1 MNSTIA
7 TDYLKKLD
15 FQGHC
20 LPTLENLKT
29 LLSFHVEHI
38 PFGNLSSFLGEEV
51 SLVPEQLAQKLLY
64 ENREGYCLEHSTLS
78 RIALTE
84 LGYDAYNVLGRVY
97 YQSAHTTAP
106 IRTHL
111 VTLVRIDQ
119 QLFLYDPGF
128 GGMTPTTILSLDCIG
143 EAQSTPLEQFRFVD
157 VAQCGLDMAVLTD
170 VKYML
175 QVFLHNEWVNVY
187 AINPDQQIAMADA
200 EIANW
205 YISTSPES
213 LFTQHLMLFTATT
226 EARMTLKDQVLRIH
240 GKEKS
245 DKKVLSTPHEFEEI
259 IQAVFKIQM
268 NPQKLRQAWDKLTLT
283 ESL

>member
-7 TDYLKKLD
+7 ANYLKKLD
-15 FQGHC
+15 FQGTF
-20 LPTLENLKT
+20 LPTLANLKA
-29 LLSFHVEHI
+29 LLSLHVAHI
-38 PFGNLSSFLGEEV
+38 PFGNLSSFLGDEV
-51 SLVPEQLAQKLLY
+51 SLVTEQLNQKLLC
-64 ENREGYCLEHSTLS
+64 ENREGYCLEHSTLT

-97 YQSAHTTAP
+97 YQSTPKTAS

-128 GGMTPTTILSLDCIG
+128 GGMTPTTILSLDRIG
-143 EAQSTPLEQFRFVD
+143 EAQSTPLEPFRFVD

-170 VKYML
+170 MKYML
-175 QVFLHNEWVNVY
+175 QVFLHNEWINVY
-187 AINPDQQIAMADA
+187 AINPEQQITMADA

-226 EARMTLKDQVLRIH
+226 EARITLKDRILRIH
-240 GKEKS
+240 SKEES
-245 DKKVLSTPHEFEEI
+245 HKKILSTWSEFEET
-259 IQAVFKIQM
+259 IQEVFKIEI
-268 NPQKLRQAWDKLTLT
+268 NSQKLKQVWDKLTLI
-283 ESL
+283 ESV